1 MGRYLNI
8 LRRDTTEVKEDN
20 LEVTYEITK
29 KAHNKEDTNLPDT
42 DRGAST
48 HPSRYSE
55 SSTKETKLTKEGS
68 ETTAQI
74 RKLPPDELA
83 RLDLRFRI
91 VAPDEADTWS
101 LDDWIE
107 WISERSAILEFD
119 DGYSREQ
126 ADQEAMLIWKL
137 YRGGEQ

>member
-1 MGRYLNI
+1 MGKYLDI
-8 LRRDTTEVKEDN
+8 IRRDTTEVKEEN
-20 LEVTYEITK
+20 LEVTCEITK
-29 KAHNKEDTNLPDT
+29 KIDNKEVTNLPETED
-42 DRGAST
+42 ST
-48 HPSRYSE
+48 TIPSPRYSPH
-55 SSTKETKLTKEGS
+55 STKETKEGS

-91 VAPDEADTWS
+91 VAPYEADGWS

-119 DGYSREQ
+119 DEYSREQ
-126 ADQEAMLIWKL
+126 ADQEAMLIWRL
-137 YRGGEQ
+137 YRHKEGQL